1 MKQFISRRRTLALFA
16 LPLLPL
22 AGCDMADASGM
33 DRPGTAVALPDPAVD
48 AVKPAKAAVQSA
60 VFAGGCFWGVQ
71 AVFQRVKGVTS
82 ATSGYAG
89 GAAKFADYRSVST
102 GSTGHAEAVKVVF
115 DAAQV
120 SYGQLLKVFM
130 SVAHNPTQLNYQGPD
145 TGTQYRSAVFTVDAE
160 QTKIAKAYVEQLD
173 AAKAFP
179 QRIVTEI
186 APLSQ
191 TVVFYPAE
199 DYHQDYLDKHP
210 TQPYIVM
217 RDKPKLVALEKTFP
231 DLYRNAPA
239 KTASGA

>member
-1 MKQFISRRRTLALFA
+1 MMTRTLSRRGALAFFA

-22 AGCDMADASGM
+22 AGCDLAGATGM
-33 DRPGTAVALPDPAVD
+33 DRPGTAVVLPNPAVD
-48 AVKPAKAAVQSA
+48 VAATTASGNQTA

-71 AVFQRVKGVTS
+71 AVFQRVKGVAS

-89 GAAKFADYRSVST
+89 GTAKFADYQSVST

-115 DAAQV
+115 DPSKV

-145 TGTQYRSAVFTVDAE
+145 TGTQYRSAVFTANAE
-160 QTKIAKAYVEQLD
+160 QQKVAKAYIDQLT
-173 AAKAFP
+173 AAKVFGDP
-179 QRIVTEI
+179 IVTQLT
-186 APLSQ
+186 PLSDSI
-191 TVVFYPAE
+191 VFYAAE

-217 RDKPKLVALEKTFP
+217 HDKPKLVALEKTFP
-231 DLYRNAPA
+231 DLYRPG
-239 KTASGA
+239 KG